1 MEKITL
7 KNRKNQNIVGLLE
20 KPAGEIKGTAV
31 LQHGWGGN
39 KEKSTIQA
47 IKEGFHQAGFQTF
60 NFDTTNGSG
69 ESDGDFEKSTLG
81 LHWEDL
87 EDVVK
92 WSQDQDW
99 FSKPLAL
106 SGHSKGGYA
115 VARYVE
121 DHPDEVD
128 YLVPVAPV
136 VSGKLS
142 FEASEMKDSEALR
155 KWKEE
160 GVQVTER
167 DGFVKR
173 KHWFQMEERLQHD
186 LLPNAGVVMIPTLF
200 IVGSEDTSCTAGH
213 VQQLCDAIGA
223 EDKQLHIIEG
233 APHSYYEN
241 SEQEECTQVISE
253 WLSERI

>member
-81 LHWEDL
+81 LLWEDL

-121 DHPDEVD
+121 EKFPEHGEGILKAGNECGWGRVQAGFHYPSD
-128 YLVPVAPV
+128 YHI
-136 VSGKLS
+136 GN
-142 FEASEMKDSEALR
+142 
-155 KWKEE
+155 
-160 GVQVTER
+160 
-167 DGFVKR
+167 
-173 KHWFQMEERLQHD
+173 
-186 LLPNAGVVMIPTLF
+186 LLGEKMF
-200 IVGSEDTSCTAGH
+200 IFMNREDYGSS
-213 VQQLCDAIGA
+213 
-223 EDKQLHIIEG
+223 
-233 APHSYYEN
+233 
-241 SEQEECTQVISE
+241 
-253 WLSERI
+253 